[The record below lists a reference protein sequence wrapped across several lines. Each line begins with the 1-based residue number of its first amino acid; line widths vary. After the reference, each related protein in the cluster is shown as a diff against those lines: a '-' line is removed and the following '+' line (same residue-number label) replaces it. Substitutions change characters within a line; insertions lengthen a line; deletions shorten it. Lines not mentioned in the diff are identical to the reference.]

1 MTPKQKDNSGV
12 PIGIF
17 ILIVVLIYYIY
28 VMIS

>member
-1 MTPKQKDNSGV
+1 MKQEKDNGGV

-17 ILIVVLIYYIY
+17 ILIVVLIYYVY